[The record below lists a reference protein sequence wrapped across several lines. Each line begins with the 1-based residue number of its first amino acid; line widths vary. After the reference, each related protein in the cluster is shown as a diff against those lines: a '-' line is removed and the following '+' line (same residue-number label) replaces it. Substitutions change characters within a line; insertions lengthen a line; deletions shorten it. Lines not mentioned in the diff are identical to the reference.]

1 MDFQKLNSLSIVIP
15 VFNSEAILPDL
26 AKRLADVL
34 PVLAQKYEVILVND
48 GSQDNSW
55 EVVWKLSQEHPWLVG
70 IDLMRNYG
78 QHNALLCGI
87 RTAKYDIIA
96 TMDDDLQ
103 HPPEEIHKLL
113 EKLAEGYDVVY
124 GAFQKV
130 QHGYWRNMASRMTKL
145 TLQNAMGAE
154 VAGKVTSYRA
164 FRRQI
169 CEPFVNYQA
178 PIVFIDALLTWG
190 TSRFATV
197 EVKHDSRPSGI
208 SNYTFLKLVAHAI
221 NLTTG
226 FSTLPLRLASI
237 VGFFFTIVGMG
248 ILIYVAARYL
258 VVGVIMP
265 GFYFTASMIAIFS
278 GAQLFA
284 LGIIGEYLARIYLRT
299 ENRPAYVIRQ
309 QVRE

>member
-1 MDFQKLNSLSIVIP
+1 MDSWKPESLSIVIP
-15 VFNSEAILPDL
+15 VFNSEDILPDL
-26 AKRLADVL
+26 IERLTRVL
-34 PVLAQKYEVILVND
+34 PALIPKYEVILVND
-48 GSQDNSW
+48 GSQDHSW
-55 EVVWKLSQEHPWLVG
+55 EVVCKLSQGHPWLVG

-87 RTAKYDIIA
+87 RSAQYDIIV

-113 EKLAEGYDVVY
+113 AKLAEGYDVAY
-124 GAFQKV
+124 GAFHKT
-130 QHGYWRNMASRMTKL
+130 QHGYWRNLASRLTKL

-154 VAGKVTSYRA
+154 VASKVTSFRA
-164 FRRQI
+164 FRHQI
-169 CEPFVNYQA
+169 CETFVHYQA

-190 TSRFATV
+190 TSRFVTV
-197 EVKHDSRPSGI
+197 EVKHDPRPSGI

-237 VGFFFTIVGMG
+237 VGFFFTVVGMG
-248 ILIYVAARYL
+248 ILIYVVARYL

-265 GFYFTASMIAIFS
+265 GFYFTASTIAIFS

-299 ENRPAYVIRQ
+299 ENRPSYVIRQ
-309 QVRE
+309 QVKE